1 MTNTICNTT
10 FVPYEISNPIINYR
24 IQRFKIENH
33 FSNRREVATDV
44 PQGSILEPLLFNI
57 FINDIFLFVESYDIL
72 YISLKK
78 SFSKLLTAFFLS
90 SVLKPMYFFNQ
101 LDCLN
106 FEIP

>member
-33 FSNRREVATDV
+33 FSNRREVATGV

-72 YISLKK
+72 FIKK
-78 SFSKLLTAFFLS
+78 SFSKLLTAFFLL
-90 SVLKPMYFFNQ
+90 SVLKSMYFFNQ

-106 FEIP
+106 FEVL